1 MSPHKAEARLIGT
14 ILAIAAASCL
24 VSAVGGLAAAAT
36 RGDWIMVA
44 ALALAAIAGL
54 CALALHPALYPSD
67 ATDTG
72 DMT

>member
-24 VSAVGGLAAAAT
+24 ASAVGGLAAAAT

-44 ALALAAIAGL
+44 ALTLATIAGL

-72 DMT
+72 EK

>member
-14 ILAIAAASCL
+14 ILVIAAASCL

-36 RGDWIMVA
+36 RGDWIVVA
-44 ALALAAIAGL
+44 ALATIAGL

-72 DMT
+72 DPT